1 LDHSPPPEPNLPVT
15 ADPPPA
21 SLPEASPLPA
31 APPFRVPRWLAL
43 AAAGG
48 VALAG
53 LLAGLRVFA
62 FRAAQK
68 GLLLVGAPA
77 ARTPADAAIP
87 FEPLAI
93 ASGRRR
99 LAAWWVPAAPEADR
113 GRAVL
118 VFHGRNESLSEWIEA
133 LGYLRARGISSLVFD
148 YSGFGGST
156 GAPTVAN
163 LRQDVQAAWRAF
175 AARTPGKRRF
185 ALGLSLG
192 TGFLLDG
199 LPGFGERPAGVVLI
213 APYSSARRAAVATA
227 AVSRAFSLLL
237 PDLFNNVE
245 AVRRLAAPLL
255 VVHGREDRVLPLAMA
270 EEVFAAAPEPKRLV
284 VVGGTRHAEMLTS
297 AMERVFAPVV
307 RFLDE
312 VP

>member
-1 LDHSPPPEPNLPVT
+1 
-15 ADPPPA
+15 
-21 SLPEASPLPA
+21 
-31 APPFRVPRWLAL
+31 VPRRLAI
-43 AAAGG
+43 AGVVG

-77 ARTPADAAIP
+77 TRTPADAGLP
-87 FEPLAI
+87 FEPLSI
-93 ASGRRR
+93 PSGRRR
-99 LAAWWVPAAPEADR
+99 LAGWWVPAAPEADR

-118 VFHGRNESLSEWIEA
+118 VFHGRNESLSEWIGA

-148 YSGFGGST
+148 YSGFGAST
-156 GAPTVAN
+156 GTPTVAN

-175 AARTPGKRRF
+175 AGRTPESRRF

-192 TGFLLDG
+192 TGFLIDG
-199 LPGFGERPAGVVLI
+199 LPGFGEGLAGVVLI
-213 APYSSARRAAVATA
+213 APYSSARRAAVATS
-227 AVSRAFSLLL
+227 AVPRVFSLLL

-284 VVGGTRHAEMLTS
+284 VVEGLRHGEMLSS

-312 VP
+312 AP